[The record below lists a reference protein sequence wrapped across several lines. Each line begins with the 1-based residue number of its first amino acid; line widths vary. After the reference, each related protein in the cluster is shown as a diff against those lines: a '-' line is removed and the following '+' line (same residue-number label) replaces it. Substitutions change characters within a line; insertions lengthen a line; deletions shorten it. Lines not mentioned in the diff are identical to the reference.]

1 MKHREIIKLLEADGW
16 RHTRTSGSH
25 AIYKH
30 EQKPGIV
37 VVPIHT
43 RDLAKGIAAA
53 ILKQAG
59 IRK

>member
-1 MKHREIIKLLEADGW
+1 MKHHELIRLLEIDGW
-16 RHTRTSGSH
+16 HHARTSGSH

-30 EQKPGIV
+30 EHKPGIV

-59 IRK
+59 VTK

>member
-1 MKHREIIKLLEADGW
+1 MKHREVIKLLEADGW
-16 RHTRTSGSH
+16 FHVRTSGSH

-37 VVPIHT
+37 VVPIHS

-59 IRK
+59 INR